1 MSESSSSSIGGV
13 DPYHLLCLRIIELVE
28 VGVYRVE
35 LLSKDGSTL
44 STISR
49 VSEVDVGG
57 GEVVQGI
64 NFDSEE
70 YGKLMMR
77 GLILS
82 QPICHA
88 IGAFHKAQIQSQAR
102 PAQN

>member
-1 MSESSSSSIGGV
+1 MSTLSLSSVSVV
-13 DPYHLLCLRIIELVE
+13 DQSHLLCLSLIELLQD
-28 VGVYRVE
+28 GVYRVE
-35 LLSKDGSTL
+35 LRSKDGSIF

-49 VSEVDVGG
+49 VSEVDVGS
-57 GEVVQGI
+57 GEVIQEI

-82 QPICHA
+82 QPISQA
-88 IGAFHKAQIQSQAR
+88 IGAFHKAQVQSSAR
-102 PAQN
+102 PAQS

>member
-1 MSESSSSSIGGV
+1 MSAPSSSSIGGV
-13 DPYHLLCLRIIELVE
+13 DQSHLLCLRLIELVE
-28 VGVYRVE
+28 DGVYRVE

-57 GEVVQGI
+57 GEVIQGI
-64 NFDSEE
+64 NFDSDE
-70 YGKLMMR
+70 YGKLMMM

-88 IGAFHKAQIQSQAR
+88 IGAFHKAQIQRQAR
-102 PAQN
+102 PAQS